1 MRPET
6 RCARSG
12 EVHLAYQTIGDG
24 PLDVVLVDQWWSN
37 VDAQWELR
45 PLARLLERVASFARV
60 ILLDKR
66 GTGLSDPVPLGGMPT
81 LEEWMDG
88 AVGLEIRCGLHTG
101 ELQVADGDVRGIAVH
116 IGARIAALAGAGE
129 ILVSATVK
137 DLVIGS
143 GIAFEDRGIR
153 QLKGVPDEWHLYRA
167 EV

>member
-88 AVGLEIRCGLHTG
+88 AVGLEIRSGLHTG
-101 ELQVADGDVRGIAVH
+101 ELQLADGDVRGIAVH